1 MVNVDFIRLKN
12 DKQCQDCKY
21 YSCVHV
27 PSELINISESDSII
41 DMLIVGEAPGRT
53 EEEQQRPFI
62 GKSGQVIRPM
72 INILAE
78 HGYKII
84 ISNAVNCRPPGN
96 ETPAKKEIRTCN
108 FVLHHIVNKHKPKVI
123 IALGSVAKDS
133 LIYLFPKT
141 ETLKE
146 SMLTISGQYIDVL
159 DRPFRDI
166 GTKVIV
172 APHPAQYVR
181 TRMNSIFEEI
191 QMAFE
196 LALNYIAKSDTDKA
210 LLADISLHQIEAN
223 LIDQLQINQKLA
235 EIKQIVYNAS
245 QRDISEMTSD
255 TITLNLFTAIERY
268 RQTLDPQ
275 IDLRGYDLTRVVP
288 FYTEDRK
295 DKIALFFRKNTDL
308 QIRFIDGLIPVLIS
322 KEELQKPMKDVAYT
336 KHITELE
343 LKALTLNEYA
353 KLNKLA
359 KEVAFELGRA
369 IKIPGLYAAYERPE
383 QTIAEFVHAMS
394 ENMNSDMRILYLD
407 IEVMHDD
414 EEFPNP
420 NQANYPIVVVTTYDN
435 KTQQFTI
442 HALKTK
448 QNVTVQLILSE
459 LKGLTQLLERYG
471 DRLNPDNINLVI
483 YNNEKELVEGL
494 LLQIV
499 EDKPDIVAGWNVYF
513 DICYIYNRAPKLR
526 AFGRNTMDEIVQYLL
541 TTYYGFPET
550 TIVKTALYYP
560 ESLFE
565 KEKVSPY
572 ANVYLHETI
581 DLLDLYK
588 WLTYGEKRSYSLDYT
603 AKTLL
608 NISGKL
614 KHTGTISYLF
624 ENDPKH
630 LFAYNLLDVLL
641 TVLIDETQMFTVLA
655 NEIRHIS
662 GQTLLSEYSHLRVFP
677 PTLYQYALKSG
688 QAIVAMRTPSS
699 QGSPPL
705 TAAFV
710 RQPVPGL
717 YG

>member
-1 MVNVDFIRLKN
+1 MQNVSFLRLKN
-12 DKQCQDCKY
+12 DKQCQNCKY
-21 YSCVHV
+21 YTCVHV
-27 PSELINISESDSII
+27 PSELINVSDTDNII
-41 DMLIVGEAPGRT
+41 DLLIVGEAPGRT

-72 INILAE
+72 IDILAKQ
-78 HGYKII
+78 GYKII
-84 ISNAVNCRPPGN
+84 ISNAVNCRPPNN
-96 ETPAKKEIRTCN
+96 ETPAKKEIKTCN
-108 FVLHHIVNKHKPKVI
+108 FVLQHIINQYKPKSI
-123 IALGSVAKDS
+123 IALGTVAKDS
-133 LIYLFPKT
+133 LVYLFPKT
-141 ETLKE
+141 ELLKE
-146 SMLTISGQYIDVL
+146 SMLTLSGQYIDVL
-159 DRPFRDI
+159 DRPYKDI
-166 GTKVIV
+166 RTKIIV

-181 TRMNSIFEEI
+181 TRMSSIYEEI

-196 LALNYIAKSDTDKA
+196 LALNHIAKTETDKS
-210 LLADISLHQIEAN
+210 LFSDISIYQIEAN
-223 LIDQLQINQKLA
+223 LIDQQQTNEKLM
-235 EIKQIVYNAS
+235 EIKQIVAS
-245 QRDISEMTSD
+245 ICRRHIADMTD
-255 TITLNLFTAIERY
+255 DQMTLSLLNAIEQY
-268 RQTLDPQ
+268 KQTMQPQ
-275 IDLRGYDLTRVVP
+275 IDLRGYDLTRIVP

-295 DKIALFFRKNTDL
+295 DKIALFFRKDTDL
-308 QIRFIDGLIPVLIS
+308 QIRFIDAMIPVLVSVI
-322 KEELQKPMKDVAYT
+322 ELQKPMKDIAYT
-336 KHITELE
+336 KNITELE
-343 LKALTLNEYA
+343 LKVLTLNEYA
-353 KLNKLA
+353 RLNKLA
-359 KEVAFELGRA
+359 KEVAFEFGRA
-369 IKIPGLYAAYERPE
+369 IKIPGLYAAHERPE
-383 QTIAEFVHAMS
+383 QTIAEFIHAMS

-442 HALKTK
+442 HALKSK
-448 QNVTVQLILSE
+448 QKVTVQMILNE
-459 LKGLTQLLERYG
+459 LKGLTQLFERYG
-471 DRLNPDNINLVI
+471 DRLNPDNINLII
-483 YNNEKELVEGL
+483 YDNEKELIEGL
-494 LLQIV
+494 LLQIA
-499 EDKPDIVAGWNVYF
+499 ENKPDIVAGWNVYF
-513 DICYIYNRAPKLR
+513 DVCYIYNRASKLK
-526 AFGRNTMDEIVQYLL
+526 AFGRNTTDEIVQYLL
-541 TTYYGFPET
+541 TTHYGFPET